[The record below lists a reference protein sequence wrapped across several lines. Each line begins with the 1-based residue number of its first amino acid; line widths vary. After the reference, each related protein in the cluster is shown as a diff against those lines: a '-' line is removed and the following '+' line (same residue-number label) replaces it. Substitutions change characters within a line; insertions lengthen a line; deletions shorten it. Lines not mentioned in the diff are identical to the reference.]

1 MSKGAG
7 TRERILDTAFRM
19 AARDGLEGLS
29 LGELASE
36 LGLSKS
42 GLFAHFKSKEQL
54 QLDVLAT
61 GRERFI
67 QVVMLPAMKQARGLP
82 RLRAMMENW
91 LRWARDA
98 SGGCLFQAAATELD
112 DREGP
117 ARDFVAESQ
126 REMLATLAKATR
138 LAIQEGH
145 FRKDLEPE
153 QFAFELHGFL
163 LAYHQHQRLL
173 RDPNCERRVRAAFD
187 RLVRSASADN

>member
-1 MSKGAG
+1 MSKGAD
-7 TRERILDTAFRM
+7 TRGRILDTAFRM

-29 LGELASE
+29 LGDLASE

-42 GLFAHFKSKEQL
+42 GLFAHFRSKEQL

-61 GRERFI
+61 GRDRFI
-67 QVVMLPAMKQARGLP
+67 QAVVRPALREPRGLP
-82 RLRAMMENW
+82 RLRGMTENW

-117 ARDFVAESQ
+117 AREYVAESQ
-126 REMLATLAKATR
+126 REMLATLAKAAR
-138 LAIQEGH
+138 LAIDEGH
-145 FRKDLEPE
+145 FRKDLDAE
-153 QFAFELHGFL
+153 QFAFELHGLL

-173 RDPNCERRVRAAFD
+173 RDPACERRVRAAFD
-187 RLVRSASADN
+187 RLVRSASAEN